1 MLNFNS
7 QFNIDSSVCYG
18 DKSLTHRALIIS
30 AIANGTSTIRNISL
44 CDDVFATINCL
55 RTLGATIQID
65 GTTATVKPI
74 LNPCDNVVL
83 DCQNSGTTARL
94 LAGVVCGLGI
104 TATFVGDKSLTA
116 RPMDR
121 VIQPLSQLGA
131 KFAKNSGE
139 LFTIHPSKLVGTT
152 ITSQVNSAQ
161 VKSAVL
167 LAGLFAEGTTQY
179 IEQISTRTHTEKMLS
194 HCGVD
199 VTNCTVT
206 KCIPNAMDV
215 TLPNDISSASFL
227 IALALLTNRSLT
239 LPNVGK
245 NQGRIGFLTILQRA
259 GAKIF
264 TTNQRDVAGED
275 VADIVVEQGKF
286 GSLFATHTDVVN
298 AIDEIPIL
306 SVLALATKGE
316 HCFEGVA
323 ELQHKECDRIQAI
336 LDMAKVCG
344 QTAHFDGTNLA
355 IISNGILPTK
365 PHFYVYDD
373 HRMAMSGVV
382 LSIASGG
389 GSVDSFPVGVSFPNF
404 LQAIGVTPQKFC
416 VIGTSVQNSLSP
428 ILHLSLA
435 KQTDVCCSYDAISL
449 PQDVTDNQLLDVL
462 SHYDGV
468 NVTIPFKNRVA
479 TLYNADI
486 PSVNTVGKN
495 IVPTSTD
502 GYGVQMALHDNGID
516 ILGKPIWIVGAGG
529 AAESA
534 IRQFADKCDIQIINR
549 TPQKAQVL
557 TQKYNL
563 ATKIDNPYGILT
575 FVPQCDFEQSLPL
588 PQSCKFVF
596 ISAYNGTSGLRQKAQ
611 QRGIKVVDGLQML
624 YHQGAKSFSLWT
636 NSPLQTNYQ
645 NFADFLKLTQK
656 EH

>member
-30 AIANGTSTIRNISL
+30 AIANGTSAIRNVSL

-65 GTTATVKPI
+65 GTTATVTPI
-74 LNPCDNVVL
+74 VTPCDNVVL
-83 DCQNSGTTARL
+83 ICQNSGTTARL

-121 VIQPLSQLGA
+121 VIKPLTQLGA
-131 KFAKNSGE
+131 NITKADGE
-139 LFTIHPSKLVGTT
+139 LFTIHPSKLVGAT

-167 LAGLFAEGTTQY
+167 FAGLFAEGSTRY
-179 IEQISTRTHTEKMLS
+179 VEQIPTRTHTENMLAY
-194 HCGVD
+194 CGVD

-206 KCIPNAMDV
+206 KSVPNAMDV
-215 TLPNDISSASFL
+215 TIPNDISSASFL
-227 IALALLTNRSLT
+227 IALALLTNQNLT
-239 LPNVGK
+239 LPNVGT

-259 GAKIF
+259 GAKVY
-264 TTNQRDVAGED
+264 TQNQRIVAGES
-275 VADIVVEQGKF
+275 VADIVVEKGKF
-286 GSLFATHTDVVN
+286 SPLFANATDVVN

-316 HCFEGVA
+316 HRFECVA
-323 ELQHKECDRIQAI
+323 ELQRKECDRIQAI
-336 LDMAKVCG
+336 LDMASACG
-344 QTAHFDGTNLA
+344 QTALFDGANLT

-365 PHFYVYDD
+365 PHFHAYDD
-373 HRMAMSGVV
+373 HRMAMCGAVMS
-382 LSIASGG
+382 LASGG
-389 GSVDSFPVGVSFPNF
+389 GSVDTFPVSVSFHNF
-404 LQAIGVTPQKFC
+404 LQAVGVVPQKFC
-416 VIGTSVQNSLSP
+416 VIGSNVPNSLSP
-428 ILHLSLA
+428 ILHLFLA
-435 KQTDVCCSYDAISL
+435 KQTDVCCSYDAVSL
-449 PQDVTDNQLLDVL
+449 PQDVTDEQLMDVL
-462 SHYDGV
+462 YRYDGV
-468 NVTIPFKNRVA
+468 NVTLPFKNRVA
-479 TLYNADI
+479 TLLNADI

-495 IVPTSTD
+495 IAPTSTD
-502 GYGVQMALHDNGID
+502 GYGVQTALNDNNID

-529 AAESA
+529 GAESA
-534 IRQFADKCDIQIINR
+534 ISQFAGKCDIQIVNR

-557 TQKYNL
+557 TQKYHL
-563 ATKIDNPYGILT
+563 ATKIDNPYGVLT
-575 FVPQCDFEQSLPL
+575 FVPECDFEQNLPL
-588 PQSCKFVF
+588 PQSCQFVF

-611 QRGIKVVDGLQML
+611 KRGIKVVDGLQML

-636 NSPLQTNYQ
+636 NTPLQMDYKI
-645 NFADFLKLTQK
+645 FADFLQK
-656 EH
+656 HTN

>member
-18 DKSLTHRALIIS
+18 DKSLTHRALIVS

-55 RTLGATIQID
+55 RTLGAKIKID
-65 GTTATVKPI
+65 GTSATVTPI
-74 LNPCDNVVL
+74 TKPCDDVVL

-131 KFAKNSGE
+131 KFTKNSNE
-139 LFTIHPSKLVGTT
+139 LFTIHPSKLVGAT
-152 ITSQVNSAQ
+152 IPSKVNSAQ

-167 LAGLFAEGTTQY
+167 LAGLFAEGTTRY
-179 IEQISTRTHTEKMLS
+179 IEQAPTRTHTEKMLAC
-194 HCGVD
+194 CGVD
-199 VTNCTVT
+199 VTDCTVKQCT
-206 KCIPNAMDV
+206 PKAMDV

-227 IALALLTNRSLT
+227 IALALLTNQNVT
-239 LPNVGK
+239 LPNVGT
-245 NQGRIGFLTILQRA
+245 NQGRIGFLTVLQRA
-259 GAKIF
+259 GANIYVK
-264 TTNQRDVAGED
+264 NQRIVAGES
-275 VADIVVEQGKF
+275 VADIVVEKGKLNP
-286 GSLFATHTDVVN
+286 LFATPTDVVN

-306 SVLALATKGE
+306 SVLALVTKGE
-316 HCFEGVA
+316 HRFEGVA
-323 ELQHKECDRIQAI
+323 ELQHKECNRIQAI
-336 LDMAKVCG
+336 LDMVSVCG
-344 QTAHFDGTNLA
+344 QTAHFDGTNLT
-355 IISNGILPTK
+355 IVSNGILPTK
-365 PHFYVYDD
+365 PHFCAYDD
-373 HRMAMSGVV
+373 HRMAMSCAV
-382 LSIASGG
+382 LSLAIGG

-404 LQAIGVTPQKFC
+404 LQAVGVTPQKFC
-416 VIGTSVQNSLSP
+416 VIGSNVQNSLSP
-428 ILHLSLA
+428 VLHLFLA
-435 KQTDVCCSYDAISL
+435 KQANVCCSYDAISL
-449 PQDVTDNQLLDVL
+449 PQDATDDQLLDVL
-462 SHYDGV
+462 SNYDGA

-479 TLYNADI
+479 TLLNADI

-495 IVPTSTD
+495 IAPTSTD
-502 GYGVQMALHDNGID
+502 GYGVQTALHDNDID
-516 ILGKPIWIVGAGG
+516 IFGKPIWIVGAGG

-534 IRQFADKCDIQIINR
+534 IRQFAGNCDIQIINR
-549 TPQKAQVL
+549 TPQKAQAL

-563 ATKIDNPYGILT
+563 STQIDNPYGILS

-588 PQSCKFVF
+588 PQSCQFVL

-636 NSPLQTNYQ
+636 NTPLQTDYQ
-645 NFADFLKLTQK
+645 IFADFLQK
-656 EH
+656 HTN